1 MTSHGCDGIR
11 NQALSALRNI
21 QKNRKLF
28 QVKEGKHLTFV
39 NNFFTVVINTKE
51 LETVIVSVYIILQN

>member
-1 MTSHGCDGIR
+1 MDVMGSGIKPYL
-11 NQALSALRNI
+11 LSGTYK
-21 QKNRKLF
+21 KNRKLF

-51 LETVIVSVYIILQN
+51 LETVIVSVYIIIQN